1 VSVHAPSGRVGAA
14 AAVTALLLCTSLA
27 PADAAGAAHAASPA
41 STVSSASWGA
51 VATASTAAPF
61 GTGPL
66 VLTFTNTGNNGQPVF
81 PAKYFTVANTGTLGI
96 TGAIYSAA
104 AAPSTF
110 NFRIEACASGWNE
123 AADTCAAGRTT
134 VLDTPASSL
143 LSSTVPAAAGS
154 SIRLRASV
162 TVHPKTPPNPTLT
175 VGVDVTRAQVRAGT
189 VTGS

>member
-1 VSVHAPSGRVGAA
+1 VSVHVPSGRVGAA

-41 STVSSASWGA
+41 RTVGSANWGA
-51 VATASTAAPF
+51 VATANTAAPF
-61 GTGPL
+61 GTGQL
-66 VLTFTNTGNNGQPVF
+66 VLTFTNTGTNGQPVF
-81 PAKYFTVANTGTLGI
+81 PPKYYTVANTGTLNI
-96 TGAIYSAA
+96 TGASYSAA

-110 NFRIEACASGWNE
+110 TFRVEACASGWNE

-134 VLDTPASSL
+134 VLDTPASNL
-143 LSSTVPAAAGS
+143 LSSTVPVAAGS

-162 TVHPKTPPNPTLT
+162 TAHPKNPPNPTLT
-175 VGVDVTRAQVRAGT
+175 VGVDVTRAQVRAAT